1 MRKEI
6 FSKTKL
12 SKQMGNITEVT
23 TTKKGALKH
32 NVTAEN
38 QIRKAP
44 MSRRTYVIKLFP
56 FVTDTKLK

>member
-6 FSKTKL
+6 FSKTKF

-32 NVTAEN
+32 NVTAKN

-44 MSRRTYVIKLFP
+44 MSRRTYVIK
-56 FVTDTKLK
+56 

>member
-1 MRKEI
+1 
-6 FSKTKL
+6 
-12 SKQMGNITEVT
+12 MGNITEVT

-32 NVTAEN
+32 NATAKN